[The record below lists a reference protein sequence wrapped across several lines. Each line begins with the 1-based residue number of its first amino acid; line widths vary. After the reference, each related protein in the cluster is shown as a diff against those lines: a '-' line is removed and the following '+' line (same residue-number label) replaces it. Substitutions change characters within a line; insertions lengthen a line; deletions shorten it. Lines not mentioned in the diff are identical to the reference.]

1 MKIRRTIVVFDAA
14 DIEAESA
21 FWTALLEGKVEK
33 DDDWHS
39 IYADGEWRLGIQLAP
54 DHVLPQWP
62 DGQQRQ
68 QLHLDLYIDDL
79 DAGRKRVLELGGRL
93 LKESERP
100 GSPDEFVVYADPA
113 GHPFCLCKAPQ
124 G

>member
-54 DHVLPQWP
+54 DHVSPQWP

-100 GSPDEFVVYADPA
+100 GSPDEFVVCTDPA